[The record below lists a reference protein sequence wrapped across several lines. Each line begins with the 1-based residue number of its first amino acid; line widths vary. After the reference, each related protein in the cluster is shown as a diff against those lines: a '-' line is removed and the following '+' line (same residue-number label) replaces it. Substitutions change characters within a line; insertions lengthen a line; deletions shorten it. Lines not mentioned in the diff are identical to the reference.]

1 MSLLLLNFLVCF
13 LQQLTWSQYNFFSF
27 FFGGGREIIEINTFI
42 QQGCFKLIKSDDKDI
57 CNITK
62 YFYFR

>member
-1 MSLLLLNFLVCF
+1 MFFLLLIFYFLF
-13 LQQLTWSQYNFFSF
+13 LQQLTWSQYNFFWF

-57 CNITK
+57 CNVTK
-62 YFYFR
+62 DFYFR